1 LLSSLFHFSDEDSKA
16 ADLAFVGFPAIWN
29 IVAFYV
35 FALDVGV
42 AATAVVIVVCV
53 LATFVPLHWV
63 HPVRVQPLKPITLG
77 MTALWSV
84 AALATIAS
92 GFPAP
97 AWAQGVFVLVAIY
110 GLGVTAWLSRRA
122 S

>member
-1 LLSSLFHFSDEDSKA
+1 ML
-16 ADLAFVGFPAIWN
+16 
-29 IVAFYV
+29 
-35 FALDVGV
+35 
-42 AATAVVIVVCV
+42 IVVCV
-53 LATFVPLHWV
+53 TATFVPLHWV

-97 AWAQGVFVLVAIY
+97 AWAQAVIVIVVIY
-110 GLGVTAWLSRRA
+110 GLGLTAWLSRRA